1 MTSHEADVLVVG
13 AGPCGLGAATRLE
26 KLRREKAR
34 STSYLIVEARSD
46 PGGWA
51 SSVTTPEGFTFDY
64 GGHVLFP
71 HRHYA
76 EFAQMIDDHVD
87 AWHFSVPKR
96 GVWVDGELVPYPI
109 QRNIQRLRTR
119 KALSCLAGLVRARV
133 ASTFNGP
140 PQANSLDRHLR
151 DHFGSEM
158 TSLVLGPLNE
168 KMWACSTD
176 QLSSSWAR
184 YRSGSKIENVAGVSL
199 WRLLVN
205 LVLRIDDPGW
215 SPATRVPYPLCGGT
229 GTVWSTIAD
238 RIPGKKML
246 MATSLT
252 RIDSHDRVAHLADG
266 TTVRYRAMVSSM
278 PLDVLLRSISDRP
291 DLNVLA
297 DGLVYSH
304 AHLLGL
310 GLEGPLPER
319 LAGVHSFHVPQPDV
333 PMWRVSFPAA
343 FSPRNVP
350 GGHGCW
356 SVLCESAEPMAGEA
370 AQRDQAVR
378 MEEGLRA
385 LDVLRPG
392 TRVVSRWSAF
402 LEHGYPTPFLSRDLL
417 LPVIQSH
424 LRSVDIFSRGRFGG
438 WRYEISN
445 QDHSFMQGIEVVNH
459 RLFGE
464 PEATYT

>member
-1 MTSHEADVLVVG
+1 
-13 AGPCGLGAATRLE
+13 
-26 KLRREKAR
+26 
-34 STSYLIVEARSD
+34 
-46 PGGWA
+46 
-51 SSVTTPEGFTFDY
+51 
-64 GGHVLFP
+64 
-71 HRHYA
+71 
-76 EFAQMIDDHVD
+76 
-87 AWHFSVPKR
+87 
-96 GVWVDGELVPYPI
+96 
-109 QRNIQRLRTR
+109 
-119 KALSCLAGLVRARV
+119 
-133 ASTFNGP
+133 
-140 PQANSLDRHLR
+140 
-151 DHFGSEM
+151 
-158 TSLVLGPLNE
+158 
-168 KMWACSTD
+168 
-176 QLSSSWAR
+176 
-184 YRSGSKIENVAGVSL
+184 
-199 WRLLVN
+199 
-205 LVLRIDDPGW
+205 
-215 SPATRVPYPLCGGT
+215 VPYPLCGGT

-464 PEATYT
+464 PEATYA